1 MIVWR
6 TKNIAIIIYNSY
18 DVHEI
23 WCAND
28 ITVYSENNVIIFFH
42 ELNFLINFSFK
53 KIPISPFVQLA
64 QFWYSSF
71 SWLFVSYLL
80 WPIFGSPFSP
90 LNKGEGIKLWPNNWF
105 PKVLIKSSNFFKS
118 ASDTLAW
125 STEMSAIMKWTFAVS
140 KILYYFRYKIDWSK
154 NVQSKTLVWKLERA
168 FTPS

>member
-42 ELNFLINFSFK
+42 ELKFLINFSFK

-105 PKVLIKSSNFFKS
+105 PKVLSLQTFVKENQWHTGMINWNEPNYELNFCCIK
-118 ASDTLAW
+118 D
-125 STEMSAIMKWTFAVS
+125 I
-140 KILYYFRYKIDWSK
+140 IL
-154 NVQSKTLVWKLERA
+154 L
-168 FTPS
+168 